1 MDRNTAWI
9 QPKRGGGELT
19 TISNF
24 IRHPPSFG
32 SHQSF
37 SHHLSFHQV
46 PNAEIQGKIDWVRV
60 PEAKT
65 AEKVSAMSE
74 FSTLTSRLPSQLTN
88 YWPTTPPATVE
99 ICCQIQLIII
109 STLYFASQTAPK
121 PNLNFSLKSAQLCHI
136 RHSFMK
142 FSFKQISSRVHFLH
156 PTSLAMKQYLL

>member
-1 MDRNTAWI
+1 MKINACKFFKWI
-9 QPKRGGGELT
+9 EIHREFSPKGSMPMEGGGMT

-88 YWPTTPPATVE
+88 YWPTTPPV
-99 ICCQIQLIII
+99 Q
-109 STLYFASQTAPK
+109 
-121 PNLNFSLKSAQLCHI
+121 
-136 RHSFMK
+136 
-142 FSFKQISSRVHFLH
+142 
-156 PTSLAMKQYLL
+156 